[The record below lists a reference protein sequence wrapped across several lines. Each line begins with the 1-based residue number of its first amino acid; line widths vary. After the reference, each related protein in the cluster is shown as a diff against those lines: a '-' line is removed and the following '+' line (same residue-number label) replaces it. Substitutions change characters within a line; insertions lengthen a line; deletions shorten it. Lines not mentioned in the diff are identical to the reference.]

1 MAFRPR
7 FALLVGLVLLSGS
20 AWAQDA
26 GGCAKFK
33 WSIAREQ
40 SGFST
45 AGLQAVAPGKPLP
58 GIMDPAVV
66 KLQPV
71 AEVAFVQPPG
81 HKPRDGTFGGVF
93 KLPPIAVG
101 GTYQLTLSDDAWID
115 MLQGGHE
122 VRSSAF
128 SGVKDCPG
136 IRKSVRFPL
145 QTGDASLQIS
155 GSPSDSIKVELV
167 PAE

>member
-1 MAFRPR
+1 MPALSRL
-7 FALLVGLVLLSGS
+7 ALLGLALLPGP
-20 AWAQDA
+20 AWAQDS

-40 SGFST
+40 SAFSRP
-45 AGLQAVAPGKPLP
+45 GLEGVAPGKPLP

-66 KLQPV
+66 RLQPV
-71 AEVAFVQPPG
+71 AEVAFVQPPH
-81 HKPRDGTFGGVF
+81 HKPGDRTFGGVF
-93 KLPPIAVG
+93 KLPPIAVA
-101 GTYQLTLSDDAWID
+101 GTYQLTLSDEAWID

-145 QTGDASLQIS
+145 QTGDASVQIS
-155 GSPSDSIKVELV
+155 GSPSDSIKVELL

>member
-1 MAFRPR
+1 MAFHRRP
-7 FALLVGLVLLSGS
+7 ALLVGLALLSGP
-20 AWAQDA
+20 AWAQDPS
-26 GGCAKFK
+26 GCAKFK

-40 SGFST
+40 SAFST
-45 AGLQAVAPGKPLP
+45 PGLPAVAPGKPLP

-66 KLQPV
+66 RLQPV
-71 AEVAFVQPPG
+71 AEVAFVQPPR

-93 KLPPIAVG
+93 KLPPIAVA

-136 IRKSVRFPL
+136 IRKSVRFPM
-145 QTGDASLQIS
+145 QTGDASVQIS
-155 GSPSDSIKVELV
+155 GSPSDSIKVELL

>member
-1 MAFRPR
+1 MAFRRR
-7 FALLVGLVLLSGS
+7 FAPFIGLMLLSGS

-40 SGFST
+40 SAFAT

-58 GIMDPAVV
+58 RIMDPAVV
-66 KLQPV
+66 RLQPV

-93 KLPPIAVG
+93 KLPPIAVA

-122 VRSSAF
+122 VRSSAV

-136 IRKSVRFPL
+136 IRKSVRFAL
-145 QTGDASLQIS
+145 QTGDASVQIS
-155 GSPSDSIKVELV
+155 GSPSDSMKVELL